1 MGTQQGL
8 PYGTV
13 GKSMLPSAVRPE
25 FSSDATYLRRQ
36 AQRCVQLARKC
47 PHRPTSHE
55 LEALGMELMER
66 AAELD
71 KLQAAWAA
79 PPAARDDNS

>member
-1 MGTQQGL
+1 
-8 PYGTV
+8 
-13 GKSMLPSAVRPE
+13 MLPSAVRPE
-25 FSSDATYLRRQ
+25 FLSDAAYLRRQ
-36 AQRCVQLARKC
+36 AHRCVQLAREC

-66 AAELD
+66 AAEVD

-79 PPAARDDNS
+79 PPVAHDDNT

>member
-8 PYGTV
+8 PCGTV
-13 GKSMLPSAVRPE
+13 GKSMLSSAVRPE
-25 FSSDATYLRRQ
+25 VSADAAYLRQQ
-36 AQRCVQLARKC
+36 AYRCVQLAREC

-66 AAELD
+66 AAEVD
-71 KLQAAWAA
+71 KLQAAWAT
-79 PPAARDDNS
+79 PPIARDDNT